1 MKQQD
6 LVMILASCIHD
17 MKNSLAL
24 ILNSVDHLGET
35 PKSEDEHK
43 EHLTCL
49 RYEASRLN
57 NDLMNL
63 LGAYRLKEQELP
75 LIIDEHEVWETL
87 HQQYLKNEALLKKY
101 NIDFELDCDPDEIW
115 YYDQEL
121 IGGVVN
127 NILVNCARYTKDK
140 MKISAKVKD
149 NQLVIS
155 IADNGQGYP
164 EAMLHEPDSS
174 DKPINFK
181 SGSTGL
187 GLYFASQVAKLHK
200 KAQQTGSIQLQNGGD
215 LGGGIFIITLP

>member
-1 MKQQD
+1 MKEND
-6 LVMILASCIHD
+6 LVMLLASCIHD

-24 ILNSVDHLGET
+24 ILNSVDQLGEA
-35 PKSEDEHK
+35 PQQEDEHK
-43 EHLTCL
+43 KTLTCL

-101 NIDFELDCDPDEIW
+101 DIDFELDCDPDEIW

-121 IGGVVN
+121 VGGVIN
-127 NILVNCARYTKDK
+127 NILVNGARYSKDK

-149 NQLVIS
+149 NQLTIS

-164 EAMLHEPDSS
+164 EAMLLNPTSTE
-174 DKPINFK
+174 KPINFK

-187 GLYFASQVAKLHK
+187 GIYFAAQVAKLHK
-200 KAQQTGSIQLQNGGD
+200 NAGKTGNIHLQNGGE
-215 LGGGIFIITLP
+215 LGGGIFTLTLP

>member
-1 MKQQD
+1 MKEND

-24 ILNSVDHLGET
+24 ILNSVDQLGE
-35 PKSEDEHK
+35 SHERDEEHSK
-43 EHLTCL
+43 HLTCL

-63 LGAYRLKEQELP
+63 LGTYRLKEQALP
-75 LIIDEHEVWETL
+75 LFIDEHEVWETL
-87 HQQYLKNEALLKKY
+87 HQQYLKNEALLNKY

-121 IGGVVN
+121 VGGVIN
-127 NILVNCARYTKDK
+127 NILVNGARYTKDK
-140 MKISAKVKD
+140 MKISAHVIHGK
-149 NQLVIS
+149 LVIS

-164 EAMLHEPDSS
+164 QAMLLNPDSTE
-174 DKPINFK
+174 KPINFN

-187 GLYFASQVAKLHK
+187 GIYFAGQVARLHK
-200 KAQQTGSIQLQNGGD
+200 KAQDTGSIHLQNGGE
-215 LGGGIFIITLP
+215 LGGGIFTLTLP